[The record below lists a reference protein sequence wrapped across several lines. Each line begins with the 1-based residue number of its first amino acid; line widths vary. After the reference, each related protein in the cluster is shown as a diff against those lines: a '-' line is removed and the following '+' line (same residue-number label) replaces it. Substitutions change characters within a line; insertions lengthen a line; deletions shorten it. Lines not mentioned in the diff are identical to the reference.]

1 MKIKAL
7 LAMSI
12 ASVGLMN
19 SAAYAVSDMVDVTAN
34 MPFTCV
40 IATDAADMTLTAL
53 DADGDVIVDAGVEAT
68 ATWGDS
74 YCNGAHEIQIDS
86 ANDGMTQSGAVQ
98 PTGSDAFDL
107 SINYTATISEWGAA
121 PSFTTDGT
129 ATNSTA
135 EADVATA
142 FRNDGITTGTPRET
156 AGLTLTVATVAGSN
170 PLLEGDYTDTI
181 TVFIQVAD

>member
-19 SAAYAVSDMVDVTAN
+19 SAAYAVSDPVDVTAN

-40 IATDAADMTLTAL
+40 IATDAADMTLTAI
-53 DADGDVIVDAGVEAT
+53 DADSNAIVDAGVEAT

-86 ANDGMTQSGAVQ
+86 TSNGLVQDPVATQPAD
-98 PTGSDAFDL
+98 SDAFDL
-107 SINYTATISEWGAA
+107 SINYTATISEWAAA
-121 PSFTTDGT
+121 PTFTTP
-129 ATNSTA
+129 TNNTA
-135 EADVATA
+135 EVDVETA
-142 FRNDGITTGTPRET
+142 FRNDGATTGDRKT

-170 PLLEGDYTDTI
+170 PLLEGDYKDTI
-181 TVFIQVAD
+181 TVFIKVKD